1 MTNDSS
7 GKDKLRIALIATY
20 PEMAK
25 VCESLVLAEG
35 LHFEN
40 HFAAFD
46 DAVRVAKQVEP
57 HIDAILS
64 RGGTGRF
71 IQLAVNVPLIQIP
84 ISPFDVVTAMQQVPD
99 HFDEVA
105 FFCFDRK
112 IYGIR
117 VIEKMYR
124 KTIRE
129 YTFIDGKDIVEGV
142 RDVKRRGIKML
153 VGGVVAVELAREL
166 GIEGVEVSSGEEAV
180 YRAVQ
185 EAIRVIQVR
194 RTERRAATRLE
205 AAFDAIAEGVVIT
218 DEHERVT
225 VFNPAAQRIFHTEKY
240 KALGQNIRD
249 IIPHNKI
256 PPTLEGEKP
265 GATHLQKIHG
275 ALIAASRLPVC
286 LEGVPIGVV
295 STYEDVTKIQHLE
308 QTIRKQINAK
318 GFAAKY
324 RFEDILT
331 KNTHVA
337 ERKRLAALYAQTDSS
352 VLIQGESGTG
362 KELFA
367 QSIHNASRRANGP
380 FVAVN
385 CAAIPEHLLE
395 SELFGYEGGAFTGAR
410 KEGRQGLFE
419 LAHRGTIFLDEIG
432 EIPKSL
438 QARLLRVLQERE
450 IMRVGGDKIVPVDI
464 RIISATNKH
473 LEKKVELDE
482 FRNDLYYRLNTFNL
496 MIPPLRERKDD
507 IPLFIAKFLGSFNVS
522 VDQEGS
528 LQELSSLLA
537 AYDWPGNIRELASV
551 MERLSLLIRTG
562 DAGLNWD
569 EMLRLVMPAM
579 NRDETILNISVRI
592 DQGLKQAVNQVESA
606 IIHALLT
613 KHGHDR
619 ESVAR
624 ILRIGKATIWRK
636 APAKSQK

>member
-1 MTNDSS
+1 M
-7 GKDKLRIALIATY
+7 
-20 PEMAK
+20 
-25 VCESLVLAEG
+25 
-35 LHFEN
+35 
-40 HFAAFD
+40 
-46 DAVRVAKQVEP
+46 
-57 HIDAILS
+57 
-64 RGGTGRF
+64 
-71 IQLAVNVPLIQIP
+71 
-84 ISPFDVVTAMQQVPD
+84 
-99 HFDEVA
+99 
-105 FFCFDRK
+105 
-112 IYGIR
+112 
-117 VIEKMYR
+117 
-124 KTIRE
+124 
-129 YTFIDGKDIVEGV
+129 
-142 RDVKRRGIKML
+142 
-153 VGGVVAVELAREL
+153 
-166 GIEGVEVSSGEEAV
+166 
-180 YRAVQ
+180 
-185 EAIRVIQVR
+185 
-194 RTERRAATRLE
+194 
-205 AAFDAIAEGVVIT
+205 
-218 DEHERVT
+218 
-225 VFNPAAQRIFHTEKY
+225 
-240 KALGQNIRD
+240 
-249 IIPHNKI
+249 
-256 PPTLEGEKP
+256 
-265 GATHLQKIHG
+265 
-275 ALIAASRLPVC
+275 
-286 LEGVPIGVV
+286 
-295 STYEDVTKIQHLE
+295 
-308 QTIRKQINAK
+308 
-318 GFAAKY
+318 
-324 RFEDILT
+324 
-331 KNTHVA
+331 
-337 ERKRLAALYAQTDSS
+337 
-352 VLIQGESGTG
+352 
-362 KELFA
+362 
-367 QSIHNASRRANGP
+367 
-380 FVAVN
+380 
-385 CAAIPEHLLE
+385 
-395 SELFGYEGGAFTGAR
+395 
-410 KEGRQGLFE
+410 FE